1 VLLNIVFAVGFASVF
16 AYLALFLRFARRFP
30 QRYPEMWRSLGGPG
44 TFGLHGQAT
53 YLAVILGLERNA
65 PREALQN
72 VWREVMALRALLGVC
87 VVAFVSAAFMTS

>member
-1 VLLNIVFAVGFASVF
+1 MLLNSVFAVAFASVF

-30 QRYPEMWRSLGGPG
+30 QRYPELWKGLGSPE

-53 YLAVILGLERNA
+53 YLTVIWGLKRNA

-72 VWREVMALRALLGVC
+72 VRRETMALRALLGVC
-87 VVAFVSAAFMTS
+87 VVAFFLSAFMTS

>member
-1 VLLNIVFAVGFASVF
+1 MLLDGVFAVGFASVF

-30 QRYPEMWRSLGGPG
+30 RRYPEFWEGLGRPE
-44 TFGLHGQAT
+44 TFGLHGQVT

-72 VWREVMALRALLGVC
+72 VWREMMAIRALLALC
-87 VVAFVSAAFMTS
+87 VVAFVSVAFMTS